1 MIARSERQLAIPA
14 ALQQWWA
21 SLAHRLRAAKH
32 AVLRNRRV
40 AALEL
45 GGTVAFLLVYFL
57 IRGLRPPDVEES
69 VRRSLEIVR
78 FEQQLGVFW
87 EATWQAAVIE
97 SKLLVTV
104 ANFVYA
110 WLHFPV
116 LGILAV
122 WLVFRD
128 LERFRFLRNVLVVSA
143 LIGIVAY
150 WVLPAAPP
158 RLLEV
163 AGYDFGFVDTV
174 HGEGSNAHYVQPGP
188 FVNDYAAV
196 PSFHFGWIA
205 LASAAIWVSTSGRFW
220 KAVAI
225 LLSAAMWW
233 AVVVTG
239 NHFFFD
245 MIFGAVVVAASWVFV
260 GWLHR
265 RQYRPLRRLLPQA
278 VPVRNR

>member
-1 MIARSERQLAIPA
+1 MIARSEPQSAISA
-14 ALQQWWA
+14 VCERWRS
-21 SLAHRLRAAKH
+21 SLTARVS
-32 AVLRNRRV
+32 AVKQAVARNRRV

-45 GGTVAFLLVYFL
+45 GGTVAFVLVYFL
-57 IRGLRPPDVEES
+57 LRGLRPPDVEES

-87 EATWQAAVIE
+87 EATWQAAIIE
-97 SKLLVTV
+97 SRILVTI

-128 LERFRFLRNVLVVSA
+128 LDRFRFLRNVLVVSA

-174 HGEGSNAHYVQPGP
+174 HGEGSNAHYFQPGP

-245 MIFGAVVVAASWVFV
+245 MVFGAVVVAGSWAIV

-265 RQYRPLRRLLPQA
+265 RDYRPLRRALLA
-278 VPVRNR
+278 LVPFRSR